1 MSSNPD
7 ALRKV
12 SSLYGRVYRYDAAG
26 VISAASFLP
35 IREGVSLTV
44 GLIKNY
50 LEFPPYTGGCIAV
63 LYRYCYIFRVS
74 SLYGRVYR

>member
-1 MSSNPD
+1 MGLVLGFLPVWEGVSALDRILDIFPD
-7 ALRKV
+7 V

-35 IREGVSLTV
+35 VWEGVSCV
-44 GLIKNY
+44 PI
-50 LEFPPYTGGCIAV
+50 GCV
-63 LYRYCYIFRVS
+63 ENVNVS